1 MEPLFLCEW
10 CDKSFVRKYNLEKHI
25 NISKKCIELRKSR
38 MVDCDYCGVECD
50 KIDIDDHLQ
59 SCAAYYKNLY
69 DTTKTN
75 LTTEITKEQK
85 KVRILTSKNKKLELE
100 LAEAKGRLLQL
111 SQQPMVN
118 INNSNN
124 NKTISYI
131 TKIKQLPV
139 KNILPLTDEFID
151 SFIIDKYTFEV
162 FYGRYPAILEWF
174 KQFFSLK
181 RKESTNSGSSRN

>member
-10 CDKSFVRKYNLEKHI
+10 CDKSFANKYNLEKHI
-25 NISKKCIELRKSR
+25 NMAKKCIELRKSR

-50 KIDIDDHLQ
+50 KIGIDDHLQ

-75 LTTEITKEQK
+75 LTTELTKEQK

-124 NKTISYI
+124 NNKTINYI

-162 FYGRYPAILEWF
+162 FYGRYPAILEWL
-174 KQFFSLK
+174 KILLK
-181 RKESTNSGSSRN
+181 RRIN